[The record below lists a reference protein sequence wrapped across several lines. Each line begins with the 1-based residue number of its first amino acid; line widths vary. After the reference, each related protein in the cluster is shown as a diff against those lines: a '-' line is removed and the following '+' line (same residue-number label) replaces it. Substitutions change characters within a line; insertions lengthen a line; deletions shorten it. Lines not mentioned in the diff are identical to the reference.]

1 MEYRRVGRSGLK
13 VSALSLSGWVT
24 SGAGAHSESF
34 SRVLAVALE
43 RGVNLID
50 LADIY
55 GAGAAEVALGE
66 RLKGYPRHQL
76 VLSSKCY
83 WPMSE
88 GVNDR
93 GLSRK
98 HIMESVEGSLRRL
111 QTDYLDLYVCHH
123 YDDECPVEETARAMD
138 DLVRQ
143 GKVLYWGTSGWAAG
157 QVREAHRVAAHC
169 RGYAPIVEM
178 PLYNLHE
185 RAIEG
190 ELMGAVGELG
200 AGLIVWS
207 ALAGGALTGKY
218 SAEGRHSEEG
228 RDSAEASR
236 WVEPWVRGEAQV
248 KNQRFVHMARELRV
262 APSQLALAW
271 ALRAPVVSSVLMG
284 VTSEAQLIE
293 NLGALDVKLSDEQ
306 ASRLEA
312 IFQDP

>member
-24 SGAGAHSESF
+24 SGEGAHSEGF
-34 SRVLAVALE
+34 DRVLSAALE

-55 GAGAAEVALGE
+55 GGGAAEEALGA
-66 RLKGYPRHQL
+66 RLRGYPRRQL

-111 QTDYLDLYVCHH
+111 QTDYLDLYSCHH
-123 YDDECPVEETARAMD
+123 YDDECGVEETARAMD

-143 GKVLYWGTSGWAAG
+143 GKVLYWGTSGWTAG
-157 QVREAHRVAAHC
+157 QLREASRAAAQC
-169 RGYAPIVEM
+169 RGYAPVVEL

-185 RAIEG
+185 RAIEA
-190 ELMGAVGELG
+190 ELVGAAAELG
-200 AGLIVWS
+200 VGLIVWS

-218 SAEGRHSEEG
+218 GAGAHATGEV
-228 RDSAEASR
+228 SR
-236 WVEPWVRGEAQV
+236 WVEPWVQGEAQA
-248 KNQRFVHMARELRV
+248 KNARFVQLARELGA

-271 ALRAPVVSSVLMG
+271 ALRAPGVASVLMG
-284 VTSEAQLIE
+284 VTSEAQLLE
-293 NLGALDVKLSDEQ
+293 NLGALEVRLSDEQ
-306 ASRLEA
+306 VARVEA
-312 IFQDP
+312 AFSEGPTA

>member
-24 SGAGAHSESF
+24 SGGGAHRDEFGRILS
-34 SRVLAVALE
+34 VALE
-43 RGVNLID
+43 RGVNLVD

-55 GAGAAEVALGE
+55 GGGAAEQAMG
-66 RLKGYPRHQL
+66 RLLRGYPRRQL

-111 QTDYLDLYVCHH
+111 QTDYLDLYVCQH
-123 YDDECPVEETARAMD
+123 YDDDCPTEETARAMD

-143 GKVLYWGTSGWAAG
+143 GKVLYWGTSAWSAG
-157 QVREAHRVAAHC
+157 QVREAHRAAAHY
-169 RGYAPIVEM
+169 RAHGPTVEM

-185 RAIEG
+185 RAIEA
-190 ELMGAVGELG
+190 ELMPTAAELG
-200 AGLIVWS
+200 VGLIVWG

-218 SAEGRHSEEG
+218 AGERRAG
-228 RDSAEASR
+228 ASR
-236 WVEPWVRGEAQV
+236 WVEPWVEGVAEEKNAQLLALAADAG
-248 KNQRFVHMARELRV
+248 M

-271 ALRAPVVSSVLMG
+271 ALRAPTVASVLMG
-284 VTSEAQLIE
+284 VTSAEQLLE
-293 NLGALDVKLSDEQ
+293 NLGALELRLSDEVL
-306 ASRLEA
+306 SRLEA
-312 IFQDP
+312 IFRAP